1 MQGQVIKDGIETGN
15 ETKQGKAHSKIIDVR
30 SQTMQQ

>member
-15 ETKQGKAHSKIIDVR
+15 KTKRNREKLTVPREVVTS
-30 SQTMQQ
+30 